1 MMEKENMK
9 KENMEEA
16 NVSPQN
22 SQETAEAASEETTAT
37 EVLQERP
44 AEAKKD
50 NENPSGKKKKKKKQN
65 MTVEQVL
72 AAGNVLEKDALGND
86 VVKIHVKQKSKLKR
100 REARM
105 GYFFCFP
112 WIVGACTLLLYP
124 LVRSFWFMLCDVR
137 TTAFGLTETFV
148 GAGNFQKVM
157 NQETTFITDLGAF
170 ATRMVVSVPVIVVF
184 ALLMAMLL
192 NLNLRGKGIFR
203 TIYFLPVI
211 VVSGPVMGMLNGEG
225 AGAISAIDTTS
236 ITNTVNSMLPGFLSS
251 GILWA
256 LNSIVMIL
264 WYAGVQILI
273 FLAAIQKIDTSLY
286 EAAKIDGGSG
296 WECFWKITLPTIK
309 PMILLNALYTL
320 IFLSGDTN
328 SNIIIVTIKNVMF
341 EARKGYGYAT
351 AMAWMYSAIVLIMV
365 GIIALLF
372 APRKDAYIKQM
383 KKQKRFEKQT
393 RKNLKKS
400 QKRMARNNAK
410 FAKHVE
416 KQQKAIAAGKKVK
429 GGRD

>member
-9 KENMEEA
+9 TDNMEETTVTA
-16 NVSPQN
+16 
-22 SQETAEAASEETTAT
+22 QEASADTAEATVQDA
-37 EVLQERP
+37 VQEQP
-44 AEAKKD
+44 AETKTEDKQ
-50 NENPSGKKKKKKKQN
+50 SSRKKKRKKKQS

-105 GYFFCFP
+105 GYLFCFP

-124 LVRSFWFMLCDVR
+124 LVRSFWFMLCKVI
-137 TTAFGLTETFV
+137 TSPTGMQEQFV
-148 GAGNFQKVM
+148 GTDNFKSII
-157 NQETTFITDLGAF
+157 NQETDFLTNLGAF
-170 ATRMVVSVPVIVVF
+170 GTRMIVSVPVIVVF

-225 AGAISAIDTTS
+225 AGSISAVDTTS
-236 ITNTVNSMLPGFLSS
+236 ITNTVNSILPGFLAS
-251 GILWA
+251 GILSV
-256 LNSIVMIL
+256 LNGIVMIL

-328 SNIIIVTIKNVMF
+328 SNAIIVTIKTVMF

-351 AMAWMYSAIVLIMV
+351 AMAWMYSVVVLVMV

-372 APRKDAYIKQM
+372 APRKDAYMKQM

-429 GGRD
+429 GGRE